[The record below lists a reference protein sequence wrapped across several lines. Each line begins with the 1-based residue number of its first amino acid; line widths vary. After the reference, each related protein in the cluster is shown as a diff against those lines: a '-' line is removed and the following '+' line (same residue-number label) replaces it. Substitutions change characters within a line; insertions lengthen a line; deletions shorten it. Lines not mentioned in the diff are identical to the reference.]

1 MGMEQSFSEEFEK
14 AAACQITIE
23 QQDFSAARLARFL
36 HGSNAA
42 VVLKPYVYLTPG
54 KVVPLP
60 ADDAAPTTTRK
71 PNAVVQ

>member
-1 MGMEQSFSEEFEK
+1 MGMEQSFSEELEK

-36 HGSNAA
+36 QGSNAA

-54 KVVPLP
+54 GWCVSH
-60 ADDAAPTTTRK
+60 DHQETRSGRPITK
-71 PNAVVQ
+71 A

>member
-36 HGSNAA
+36 QGSNAA

-54 KVVPLP
+54 G
-60 ADDAAPTTTRK
+60 
-71 PNAVVQ
+71 